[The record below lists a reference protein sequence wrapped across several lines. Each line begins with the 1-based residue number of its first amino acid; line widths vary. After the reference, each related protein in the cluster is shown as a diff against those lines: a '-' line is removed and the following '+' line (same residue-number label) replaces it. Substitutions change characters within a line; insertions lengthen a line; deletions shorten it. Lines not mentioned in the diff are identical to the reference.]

1 MKRTTI
7 FADEDVLAALR
18 EIAQK
23 EGVSIAELV
32 RKALKRFIADQQKDR
47 KLLSILGIGQSG
59 RTDISE
65 RFEELVWKDTLSN
78 Q

>member
-32 RKALKRFIADQQKDR
+32 RKALKRFIADHQKDR

-78 Q
+78 K